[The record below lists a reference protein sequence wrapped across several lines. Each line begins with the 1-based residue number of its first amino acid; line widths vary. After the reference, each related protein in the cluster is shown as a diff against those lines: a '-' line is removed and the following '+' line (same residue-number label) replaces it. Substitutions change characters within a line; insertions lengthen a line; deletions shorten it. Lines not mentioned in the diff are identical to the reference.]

1 MEDITQLSR
10 PEFFCE
16 NLKSITKMIKKEIS
30 VGSVTAKEYSF
41 LLVHI
46 WGLAGA
52 GCVSSVRLW
61 GFDWLAHIF
70 ENAALS

>member
-1 MEDITQLSR
+1 MTHYSLEVLTVVFMEDITQLSR

-46 WGLAGA
+46 
-52 GCVSSVRLW
+52 
-61 GFDWLAHIF
+61 
-70 ENAALS
+70 